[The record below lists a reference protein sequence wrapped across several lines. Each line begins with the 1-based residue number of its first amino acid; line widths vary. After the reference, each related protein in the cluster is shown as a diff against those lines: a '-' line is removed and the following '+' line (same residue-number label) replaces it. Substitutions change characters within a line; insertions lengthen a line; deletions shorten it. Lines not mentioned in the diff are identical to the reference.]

1 MRPVAQ
7 FKIQPAPQYTMGIG
21 SVSLGPDPPTRY
33 ISPML
38 GVSLWPPINRFRI
51 SPGLCVN
58 LASNTDQV

>member
-1 MRPVAQ
+1 MQPVAQ
-7 FKIQPAPQYTMGIG
+7 FKIKPAPQYTMGIG
-21 SVSLGPDPPTRY
+21 SVSLGPDSQTQY

-38 GVSLWPPINRFRI
+38 GVSLRPPTNRFRI